1 MRKDVTIPTPDGE
14 ARAFVFT
21 PDAGDGAWPAVI
33 LYMDAPAIRPALFDM
48 GRRLA
53 DAGYY
58 VLLPDMFWRLGP
70 YEPIDL
76 KAIKTD
82 EDRRAVFGPLMGSTN
97 PEKQM
102 RDTRAFLDFL
112 DKQPQAKAQKVGVTG
127 YCMGGGIALRAAG
140 TYPDRIAAAAAFHPG
155 NLVTDA
161 PDSVHRLAPNMKAKV
176 LVAGAD
182 EDRSFPPEQKDK
194 LAAALK
200 EAGVDAEV
208 SIWPGA
214 HHGWVPAD
222 MAVHNPEAA
231 ERHWREL
238 LALFG
243 ETLKG

>member
-21 PDAGDGAWPAVI
+21 PDAGDGPWPAVI

-48 GRRLA
+48 GQRLA

-140 TYPDRIAAAAAFHPG
+140 TYPDRIVAAAAFHPG

-238 LALFG
+238 LALFE
-243 ETLKG
+243 ETLK